1 MTEPAGGSAGL
12 SHPARSIGSVEV
24 RYDEA
29 KFTELVLY
37 VAGRL
42 RGDRAG
48 GATKLNK
55 VLFFAEFTHLR
66 RHHAVISGCEFQKL
80 THGPAPR
87 QLLPVR
93 RRLLAAGE
101 AELVE
106 EDFLGRPQQRLVPR
120 RPADLSAF
128 TKEELASV
136 DDVLEQLG
144 GMTGTQVSELSHQE
158 PGWRLTE
165 IGETIPFATA
175 FLDFPQVT
183 TDTSARLEAEV
194 AERYGLADAG

>member
-1 MTEPAGGSAGL
+1 
-12 SHPARSIGSVEV
+12 VEV
-24 RYDEA
+24 RYDRV
-29 KFTELVLY
+29 KFTELLLY
-37 VAGRL
+37 VADRL

-55 VLFFAEFTHLR
+55 VLFFVEFTHLR

-80 THGPAPR
+80 PHGPAPR
-87 QLLPVR
+87 QLLPIR
-93 RRLLAAGE
+93 RELLAAGE

-106 EDFLGRPQQRLVPR
+106 EDFLGRPQQRLLPR
-120 RPADLSAF
+120 RAADLSVF
-128 TKEELASV
+128 TAQDLASV

-144 GMTGTQVSELSHQE
+144 GMTGTQVSELSHHE

-175 FLDFPQVT
+175 FLDFPQVAT
-183 TDTSARLEAEV
+183 GVSARLQAAV
-194 AERYGLADAG
+194 MERYGFADAG

>member
-1 MTEPAGGSAGL
+1 MQIELKS
-12 SHPARSIGSVEV
+12 SSVHKGKPTC
-24 RYDEA
+24 RCS
-29 KFTELVLY
+29 
-37 VAGRL
+37 
-42 RGDRAG
+42 
-48 GATKLNK
+48 
-55 VLFFAEFTHLR
+55 
-66 RHHAVISGCEFQKL
+66 AVISGCEFQKL
-80 THGPAPR
+80 AHGPAPR

-120 RPADLSAF
+120 RAADLSAF

-136 DDVLEQLG
+136 DDVFEQLG

-165 IGETIPFATA
+165 VGETIPFATA
-175 FLDFPQVT
+175 FLDFPQVA
-183 TDTSARLEAEV
+183 TDVSARMESEV
-194 AERYGLADAG
+194 AERYGFADAG

>member
-1 MTEPAGGSAGL
+1 MRGSATL
-12 SHPARSIGSVEV
+12 SHPPRSLGSVEV
-24 RYDEA
+24 RYDRV
-29 KFTELVLY
+29 KFTELLLY
-37 VAGRL
+37 VADRL

-55 VLFFAEFTHLR
+55 VLFFVEFTHLR

-80 THGPAPR
+80 PHGPAPR
-87 QLLPVR
+87 QLLPIR
-93 RRLLAAGE
+93 RELLAAGE

-106 EDFLGRPQQRLVPR
+106 EDFLGRPQQRLLPR
-120 RPADLSAF
+120 RAADLSVF
-128 TKEELASV
+128 TAQDLASV

-144 GMTGTQVSELSHQE
+144 GMTGTQVSELSHHE

-175 FLDFPQVT
+175 FLDFPQVAT
-183 TDTSARLEAEV
+183 GVSARLQAAV
-194 AERYGLADAG
+194 MERYGFADAG